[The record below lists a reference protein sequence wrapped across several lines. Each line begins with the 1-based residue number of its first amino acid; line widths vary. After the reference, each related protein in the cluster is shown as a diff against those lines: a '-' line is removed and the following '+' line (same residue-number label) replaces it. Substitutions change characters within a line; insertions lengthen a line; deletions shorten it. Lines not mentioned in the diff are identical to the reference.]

1 MSDLYNNYEF
11 ICTKINNVFG
21 LAARYYEKDK
31 ITFSCVSIPFIE
43 DPINLYL
50 DKILPISQH
59 IGYYITPHFELY
71 GIINVEKG
79 KYVFGPARHT
89 SYSDQEIREIAF
101 ELGIKNN
108 NFKKFEDAIKSIK
121 RVPFRNVIQT
131 LSLINYFLNNGEE
144 ISLVDVFIK
153 DVEQESIKKKINSEE
168 IIVNSSIDEPSQI
181 VDVYANM
188 ALEKMLLEN
197 VKTGNICA
205 IREFMQHV
213 PAVNAGDM
221 AKTEL
226 RQAKNT
232 FIVIVTLLT
241 RAAIDGGMDIK
252 DAMSLSDEY
261 IQKCELAVSDIEINN
276 LNYRAIIDYTER
288 VNDIQ
293 NGTKNTKLEM
303 EVKSYI
309 YHHLSEPITVEDL
322 SKALYISR
330 SHLSTI
336 FKQKTGEDLS
346 KFIMRQKIEEAKKL
360 LKNTKRSA
368 IDIAF
373 YLGFSSQSHFSRT
386 FKEYVGKTPN
396 KYRIETRY

>member
-1 MSDLYNNYEF
+1 MSELFNNYEF
-11 ICTKINNVFG
+11 ICTKMNNVFG
-21 LAARYYEKDK
+21 MAARYYEKDK
-31 ITFSCVSIPFIE
+31 LTFSCVSVPFIQ
-43 DPINLYL
+43 DPVNLYL
-50 DKILPISQH
+50 DKILPISDH

-71 GIINVEKG
+71 GIINVASG

-89 SYSDQEIREIAF
+89 PYSEQEIKEIAF

-108 NFKKFEDAIKSIK
+108 IFKKFEEAIKNVK

-144 ISLVDVFIK
+144 ISLIDVFVK
-153 DVEQESIKKKINSEE
+153 DVEQEIIKKKINSEE
-168 IIVNSSIDEPSQI
+168 IIVNSSIEEPSQI

-197 VKTGNICA
+197 VKNGNICA
-205 IREFMQHV
+205 IREFMQQV

-221 AKTEL
+221 AKSEL

-252 DAMSLSDEY
+252 DAMNLSDEY
-261 IQKCELAVSDIEINN
+261 IQKAELAQNDVEISN
-276 LNYRAIIDYTER
+276 LNYRSIIDFTER
-288 VNDIQ
+288 VNDIK
-293 NGTKNTKLEM
+293 NGTKNTELEK
-303 EVKSYI
+303 EVKRYI
-309 YHHLSEPITVEDL
+309 YHHLSEAITVEDL
-322 SKALYISR
+322 AKALYISR

-336 FKQKTGEDLS
+336 FKQKTGENLS
-346 KFIMRQKIEEAKKL
+346 QFVMRQKIEEAKKL
-360 LKNTKRSA
+360 LKTSKKSA

-386 FKEYVGKTPN
+386 FKEYVHMTPN
-396 KYRIETRY
+396 EYRHSTK